1 MEGEAAMTD
10 EVDAVGTADGEDDE
24 EIEAILRELDE
35 AGRKYRARDE
45 ALRRKIVVSLIR
57 RMALLDHLARLNGR
71 PPIRWPDELL
81 EL

>member
-1 MEGEAAMTD
+1 MTD

-45 ALRRKIVVSLIR
+45 ALKREIAVIRIR
-57 RMALLDHLARLNGR
+57 RQALLDHFARLHGR
-71 PPIRWPDELL
+71 PPIRWPDETL
-81 EL
+81 